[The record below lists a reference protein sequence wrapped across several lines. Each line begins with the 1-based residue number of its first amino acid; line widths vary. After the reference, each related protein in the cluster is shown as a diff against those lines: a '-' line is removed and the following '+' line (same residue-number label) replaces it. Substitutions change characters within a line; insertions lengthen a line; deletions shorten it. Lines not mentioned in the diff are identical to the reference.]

1 MQSGLQ
7 KRIKNYLDATGL
19 SVSSLEKKAG
29 LKTNVARNI
38 LTGQSKKPGAVTLQ
52 AIADVIGCSVQDL
65 LGVRK
70 KFHQVEPTIRFDESP
85 VVDNVDLLKEAFQCI
100 LNVAAENK
108 YDLTV
113 QQICLILEEVYSYTS
128 KKTPPKIERHFVEW
142 YMKKVIR

>member
-52 AIADVIGCSVQDL
+52 PIADVIGCLVTYFL
-65 LGVRK
+65 RVK
-70 KFHQVEPTIRFDESP
+70 NKFS
-85 VVDNVDLLKEAFQCI
+85 
-100 LNVAAENK
+100 
-108 YDLTV
+108 
-113 QQICLILEEVYSYTS
+113 
-128 KKTPPKIERHFVEW
+128 
-142 YMKKVIR
+142 